1 MEIRKNLTV
10 FGLAASLWAALTLT
24 GCGESTSVTFQIKP
38 GGLAIGDKAAEF
50 KLLDQ
55 NGKLIKS
62 SDVQPGWYTV
72 MIFYRGRWCM
82 ACQNQLLNLK
92 QDINRFA
99 SAKITLAAV
108 STDPVEEAAIMNQ
121 EWRIP
126 FPLLSDQRLHLI
138 DAYGLR
144 LVDGHDGKDI
154 SKPAVIIVDPQKT
167 VRYKYVGKSPID
179 RPSNDEILFLVKQMQ
194 TPSGKP

>member
-1 MEIRKNLTV
+1 
-10 FGLAASLWAALTLT
+10 LA
-24 GCGESTSVTFQIKP
+24 V
-38 GGLAIGDKAAEF
+38 GDTAAEF

-62 SDVQPGWYTV
+62 SNVQPGWYTV

-92 QDINRFA
+92 QDINRFV
-99 SAKITLAAV
+99 SAKISLAAV
-108 STDPVEEAAIMNQ
+108 STDPVEEAAIFNQ

-126 FPLLSDQRLHLI
+126 FPLLSDTRLQLI

-144 LVDGHDGKDI
+144 LPDGHEGKDI
-154 SKPAVIIVDPQKT
+154 SKPAVIIIDPKKI

-179 RPSNDEILFLVKQMQ
+179 RPSNDEILFLVKQLQ
-194 TPSGKP
+194 EASGKP